1 GKTAAVVSTGP
12 PAESR
17 LGAMNTPQD
26 SMNLRVKRRGTT
38 AFVLCYPEQPVLEVK
53 EKIGKMFDREVNT
66 FRLLHKDPWRDRPR
80 SARSRY
86 RRTTWCTWCSRRG
99 PGAGRTWSST
109 TWTACTSTT
118 RPSPGRRREASRRAR
133 RPDLHRRKGNS
144 GRAFPHLPLITASSC
159 AAPMASRRPPK
170 RHLRHG

>member
-99 PGAGRTWSST
+99 PGAGRTREEEPRPH
-109 TWTACTSTT
+109 APRPRGQVQGGGVRRLGARGDPTSTEEKET
-118 RPSPGRRREASRRAR
+118 QAVAGRTFLGRPGAF
-133 RPDLHRRKGNS
+133 
-144 GRAFPHLPLITASSC
+144 RAF
-159 AAPMASRRPPK
+159 
-170 RHLRHG
+170 

>member
-86 RRTTWCTWCSRRG
+86 RRTTWCTWCSR
-99 PGAGRTWSST
+99 PTGRSSTSTWSST

-133 RPDLHRRKGNS
+133 RPDLHRT
-144 GRAFPHLPLITASSC
+144 FPHLPLITASSC